1 MAMENSQFHTVYE
14 CFTVLLIVYFMRCVR
29 SAKAN
34 MNVFHLEKEK
44 KQYENFIRLHLNR
57 VIECILRTLN

>member
-34 MNVFHLEKEK
+34 MNVFHLEQEK
-44 KQYENFIRLHLNR
+44 K
-57 VIECILRTLN
+57 